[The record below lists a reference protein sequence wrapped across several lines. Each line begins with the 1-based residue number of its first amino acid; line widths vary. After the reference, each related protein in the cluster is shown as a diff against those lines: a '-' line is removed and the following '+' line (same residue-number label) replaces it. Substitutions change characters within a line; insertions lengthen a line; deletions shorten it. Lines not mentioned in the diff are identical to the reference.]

1 MQLELALLKSLEI
14 VLHALIFL
22 GHYNMRKFLLRSKYY
37 LVVIPFLIVL
47 LLFSGCAG
55 MQIAALETIEAEDQ
69 ERNKQTTL
77 AMGQRT
83 FDLPLKKLMKAII
96 SAFTNKNLS
105 VITLDKEIGYMVA
118 EGGEFLDP
126 DKVKK
131 IMENRIKRL
140 NDASFAGA
148 FIPTPGNYTVRS
160 TVNLFK
166 KGENKTLVKLGFT
179 SKVEGNMPR
188 KYHTT
193 ASGVLPAWYEEI
205 WAEIERSIF
214 IQRELVE

>member
-1 MQLELALLKSLEI
+1 MKDLTMKQ
-14 VLHALIFL
+14 FL
-22 GHYNMRKFLLRSKYY
+22 TQSKY
-37 LVVIPFLIVL
+37 LLTVIPFLIVL
-47 LLFSGCAG
+47 ILFNGCAG
-55 MQIAALETIEAEDQ
+55 MQIAALEKISTEDK
-69 ERNKQTTL
+69 ERNKQIIL

-83 FDLPLKKLMKAII
+83 FDLPLKRLMKAVI

-118 EGGEFLDP
+118 EGGEFLDTE
-126 DKVKK
+126 KEKK
-131 IMENRIKRL
+131 IMGDRIKRL

-160 TVNLFK
+160 TVNFFK

-179 SKVEGNMPR
+179 TKVEGNMPI

-193 ASGVLPAWYEEI
+193 ASDVLPAWYEEI

-214 IQRELVE
+214 IQREIVE